1 MNIKRRVIV
10 MALVIICSAA
20 TYAQSYMKLSNVTVR
35 KAMTE
40 LKQKSGYSFVYEQQ
54 DLDTNRKISVSA
66 NSPQEAIQQI
76 LQGQNVRYEIKGKN
90 VVVAKAITKAA
101 EPGGR
106 TTSRQHISGTIADEL
121 GEPIIGASIIEG
133 DTKNAAISDM
143 NGHFELDVEP
153 GATLKISYVG
163 FKPQSVKASARTL
176 NIILH
181 EDQEALNEVVVIG
194 YGTMKKSDLTSSISS
209 VSAQTISQASTS
221 SISEV
226 LQGKVAGMDIQTDR
240 YEGENRTMYIRGTRS
255 LNASN
260 APLVI
265 VDGVPGSMTDIN
277 VHDIE
282 SIEVMKDASSAAIY
296 GSQGANGVIL
306 ITTKR
311 GKAGTTKIAY
321 DGYYG
326 VRKPIFADMMKGDR
340 FVQMKRDAYLMANN
354 LWTPGNKGTVDDAVL
369 FTPDEQAVIASGDY
383 YDWYDL
389 VYRDGSILSNNV
401 TLTGGNDR
409 TKVKVNV
416 GYDYDKGYVKTNE
429 TKSLYLSSSID
440 HQINKWASVGAVVRY
455 KNRDNSGFATYGQ
468 ALFYGTPVTKPYND
482 DGSVIPIPNTNE
494 GAYYILLNYQDGQY
508 ANDSKT
514 QRINLLGYIDLK
526 FTKDLT
532 MHTNIGSNIT
542 DNRTGYFY
550 GANSYT
556 SHGKNKSGRSAYHDY
571 HLTANNTL
579 TYQHLFDGAH
589 QLTVDFVQE
598 IQKYETDGLNA
609 NGENEDVE
617 MLSYYNLGTNLENK
631 NIGSYYSGWSMASLM
646 GRLRYDY
653 KGRYLFNASIREDG
667 SSRLADGH
675 KWGTFISAGAAWRIS
690 EEAFMQGTRS
700 WLSNL
705 KLRISYG
712 EVGNQAISVYQTLA
726 SLGTYSVLFGENG
739 LYAYRPDR
747 LVNKDLGWERT
758 GTLNVGIDFG
768 FFNNRLSG
776 SVDVYKAK
784 TSDLLMQRS
793 LPTTIG
799 FSQIY
804 DNIGSTEN
812 RGVEVNLNASII
824 ESSDFTLDAYGT
836 FAYNKNKITKLATE
850 EDDITNRWFIGKPI
864 SVAYDY
870 QKLGI
875 WQTSEVEEAAKYNCV
890 PGDIKIADLEGTS
903 EGITGDDRTFLGQY
917 DPKVIA
923 SLGFRLTWKGF
934 DFALN
939 MNGRFG
945 HLIYS
950 DYYGYNLI
958 TSGNRWCAD
967 VDYWTPD
974 NPTNLWPRAANDIAN
989 RGLCAYMKG
998 DYIKLQDLTLGY
1010 DFAKIIN
1017 KTFGLKVSKA
1027 RLYGQMRNFAYLYK
1041 AAGHHVNPES
1051 TSTEITVPQSFIVG
1065 LNINF

>member
-1 MNIKRRVIV
+1 MNKKKLLTMVV
-10 MALVIICSAA
+10 ALAISLTAMG
-20 TYAQSYMKLSNVTVR
+20 QSLHLNLGNVTVK

-40 LKQKSGYSFVYEQQ
+40 LKRQSGHSFVYEKNDMNTSKVVAVNAN
-54 DLDTNRKISVSA
+54 DLK
-66 NSPQEAIQQI
+66 EAINQI
-76 LQGQNVRYEIKGKN
+76 LAGQKVKYEIKGKN
-90 VVVAKAITKAA
+90 IIV
-101 EPGGR
+101 
-106 TTSRQHISGTIADEL
+106 SRSVSNRDVSQHATVNKQKVSGTITDDS
-121 GEPIIGASIIEG
+121 GMPVIGATIKEKGTSNG
-133 DTKNAAISDM
+133 TISDM
-143 NGHFELDVEP
+143 DGHFSLQVAN
-153 GATLKISYVG
+153 GAQLEISYIG
-163 FKPQSVKASARTL
+163 FKPQTVKASGEHLSISMR
-176 NIILH
+176 
-181 EDQEALNEVVVIG
+181 EDTESLNEVVVIG
-194 YGTMKKSDLTSSISS
+194 YGSMKKSDLTSSIST
-209 VSAQTISQASTS
+209 VSSTTISQASTS

-226 LQGKVAGMDIQTDR
+226 LQGKVPGLDIQTDR
-240 YEGENRTMYIRGTRS
+240 YEGENRTMNIRGTRS

-260 APLVI
+260 SPLVI

-282 SIEVMKDASSAAIY
+282 SVEVMKDASSAAIY
-296 GSQGANGVIL
+296 GSQGANGVII

-311 GKAGTTKIAY
+311 GKAGTTKISY

-326 VRKPIFADMMKGDR
+326 IRKPVFADMMKGER

-354 LWTPGNKGTVDDAVL
+354 LWTPGNKGSVDDNVL
-369 FTPDEQAVIASGDY
+369 FTPDEQSVIASGDY

-389 VYRDGSILSNNV
+389 VYRNGSILSNNV

-409 TKVKVNV
+409 TKIKVNV

-455 KNRDNSGFATYGQ
+455 KKRNNTGFATYGQ

-482 DGSVIPIPNTNE
+482 DGSVIEIPNTNE
-494 GAYYILLNYQDGQY
+494 GAYNILLNYQDGQY
-508 ANDSKT
+508 VNDNKQ
-514 QRINLLGYIDLK
+514 QRINLLGYLDLK
-526 FTKDLT
+526 FTKEFT

-542 DNRTGYFY
+542 DTRTGYFY
-550 GANSYT
+550 GANSFT
-556 SHGKNKSGRSAYHDY
+556 SHGKNKSGRSGSHDY

-579 TYQHLFDGAH
+579 SYEHLFAGAH
-589 QLTVDFVQE
+589 KLTVDFVQE
-598 IQKYETDGLNA
+598 IQKYETDGLSG
-609 NGENEDVE
+609 NGENMDVE
-617 MLSYYNLGTNLENK
+617 LMTYYNLSTNLENK
-631 NIGSYYSGWSMASLM
+631 DIDSYYSGWSMASFM
-646 GRLRYDY
+646 GRLHYDY

-690 EEAFMQGTRS
+690 EEDFMKGTRS

-705 KLRISYG
+705 KLRLSYG

-726 SLGTYSVLFGENG
+726 SLGTYSVLFGNNG

-758 GTLNVGIDFG
+758 STLNAGIDFG

-776 SVDVYKAK
+776 SIDVYKAK

-812 RGVEVNLNASII
+812 QGVELSLNASLI
-824 ESSDFTLDAYGT
+824 ETADLTLDAYGT
-836 FAYNKNKITKLATE
+836 FAYNKNKIIKLATE
-850 EDDITNRWFIGKPI
+850 EDNITNRWFIGKPI

-870 QKLGI
+870 KKLGI
-875 WQTSEVEEAAKYNCV
+875 WQTSESEEAAKYNCV
-890 PGDIKIADLEGTS
+890 SGDIKILDIEGTT
-903 EGITGDDRTFLGQY
+903 EGITADDKTFLGQY
-917 DPKVIA
+917 DPKIIA
-923 SLGFRLTWKGF
+923 SLGFRLTYKNF
-934 DFALN
+934 DFSLN

-967 VDYWTPD
+967 IDYWTPD
-974 NPTNLWPRAANDIAN
+974 NPTNVWPRAANDIAN
-989 RGLCAYMKG
+989 RGLCSYMKG

-1010 DFAKIIN
+1010 DFARILN
-1017 KTFGLKVSKA
+1017 KALGLKLSKA
-1027 RLYGQMRNFAYLYK
+1027 RLYGQMRNFAYLYR

-1051 TSTEITVPQSFIVG
+1051 TSTEITVPQSYILG
-1065 LNINF
+1065 ININF